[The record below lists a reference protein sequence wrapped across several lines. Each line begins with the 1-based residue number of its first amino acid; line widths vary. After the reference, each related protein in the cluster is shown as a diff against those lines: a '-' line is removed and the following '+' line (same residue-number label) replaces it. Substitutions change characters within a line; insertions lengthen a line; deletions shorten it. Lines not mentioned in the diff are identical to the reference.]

1 MKKQQLQPIYD
12 SRKSFYGKATYTK
25 DGDAYTL
32 YSYNTPILKVYNNGK
47 KEALWDGW
55 SATTGRHINE
65 FAKQFTGQPMNKKAY
80 MELINNF

>member
-12 SRKSFYGKATYTK
+12 TRKSFYGKATYTEDN
-25 DGDAYTL
+25 DGHTL
-32 YSYNTPILKVYNNGK
+32 YSYDTPILKIYNNGT

-65 FAKQFTGQPMNKKAY
+65 FAKQFTGEPLLKKDY
-80 MELINNF
+80 TKLLEN